1 MRRPSTPTEL
11 RLRELCLLS
20 LMGAL
25 MFALQVA
32 LASLPNVHLTAVLI
46 ILTAVFF
53 GWRCLFS
60 VAVFILL
67 EALVWGFGLWWLCYW
82 YLWPLL
88 AVPAVLLRRCR
99 SAFLWAVLA
108 AIHGLFFGALCSLP
122 YLLIGGWTMALSYW
136 ISGLAFDLVHCT
148 GNFVLT
154 LLLFK
159 PLYKV
164 MEKLTVNCNI

>member
-11 RLRELCLLS
+11 HLSELTILS

-32 LASLPNVHLTAVLI
+32 MASIPNVHMTAVLI
-46 ILTAVFF
+46 ILTAIFF
-53 GWRCLFS
+53 GWKCLFS
-60 VAVFILL
+60 VAVFIML

-99 SAFLWAVLA
+99 SAFLWAVIA
-108 AIHGLFFGALCSLP
+108 ALHGLFFGAFCSIPFLF
-122 YLLIGGWTMALSYW
+122 IGGWEMALSYW
-136 ISGLAFDLVHCT
+136 ISGLGFDLIHCA
-148 GNFVLT
+148 GNFVIT
-154 LLLFK
+154 FVLFT

-164 MEKLTVNCNI
+164 MEKLKLNYNS

>member
-11 RLRELCLLS
+11 HLRELTILS

-32 LASLPNVHLTAVLI
+32 MASIPNVHMTAVLI
-46 ILTAVFF
+46 ILTAIFF
-53 GWRCLFS
+53 GWKCLFS
-60 VAVFILL
+60 VAVFIML

-88 AVPAVLLRRCR
+88 AVPAVLLRCCR

-108 AIHGLFFGALCSLP
+108 ALHGLFFGAFCSIPFLF
-122 YLLIGGWTMALSYW
+122 IGGWEMALSYW
-136 ISGLAFDLVHCT
+136 ISGLGFDLIHCA
-148 GNFVLT
+148 GNFLITFVLFT
-154 LLLFK
+154 

-164 MEKLTVNCNI
+164 MEKLKLNYNT

>member
-11 RLRELCLLS
+11 HLRELTILS

-32 LASLPNVHLTAVLI
+32 MASIPNVHMTAVLI
-46 ILTAVFF
+46 ILTAIFF
-53 GWRCLFS
+53 GWKCLFI
-60 VAVFILL
+60 VAVFIML

-108 AIHGLFFGALCSLP
+108 ALHGLFFGAFCSIPFLF
-122 YLLIGGWTMALSYW
+122 IGGWEMALSYW
-136 ISGLAFDLVHCT
+136 ISGLGFDLIHCA
-148 GNFVLT
+148 GNFVIT
-154 LLLFK
+154 FVLFT

-164 MEKLTVNCNI
+164 MEKLKLNYNT